1 MTLLAE
7 GTASILRVAVVL
19 ALVGIQLSA
28 PQSVQLPKRSRG
40 CTFPEDLRYV
50 VEAKDKPDLAI
61 NYERVARFKLAS
73 RKTNYRLNEMI
84 SIDLA
89 MLNVSSRPVFF
100 RELSAPDVRL
110 VAYNDNGVEVK
121 IAGYVIYQL
130 GVSKETYTLLKPN
143 TMTTSSLNLLV
154 GCKERDAFM
163 KLMND
168 LFNDM
173 DRSRRMSW
181 DVTVFEREL
190 FISWGEACLD
200 VFHPGA
206 YSIVAEVTNEHVV
219 GSPCEPQTK
228 TAVGT
233 IRSTPLKID
242 ITE

>member
-1 MTLLAE
+1 MTLPAE
-7 GTASILRVAVVL
+7 GMSILRVVIFVL

-28 PQSVQLPKRSRG
+28 LQSVQLPKRSRG

-50 VEAKDKPDLAI
+50 VEAKGRPDLAI

-84 SIDLA
+84 SIDFA
-89 MLNVSSRPVFF
+89 MLNVSPKPVFF
-100 RELSAPDVRL
+100 KELSAPDVRL
-110 VAYNDNGVEVK
+110 VAYDDNGVRVK
-121 IAGYVIYQL
+121 IANYVMYQL

-143 TMTTSSLNLLV
+143 TTTTSSLNLLV

-168 LFNDM
+168 LFNDIN
-173 DRSRRMSW
+173 RARRMGW
-181 DVTVFEREL
+181 DVIVFEREL
-190 FISWGEACLD
+190 FISWGDACLD
-200 VFHPGA
+200 VLHPGA
-206 YSIVAEVTNEHVV
+206 YSVVAEVTNEHVV